1 MRDIDK
7 IKSYANQMEALDIV
21 KDWMTKADKP
31 NKNLNRLAYLISQLV
46 FDINSLEYYVDDL
59 RFVNEHIIDKKNK
72 EILKLRVRNGEAK

>member
-7 IKSYANQMEALDIV
+7 IKSYANQMEALEIV
-21 KDWMTKADKP
+21 KDWIIKSDKP
-31 NKNLNRLAYLISQLV
+31 NKKLNRLAYLISQLV

>member
-7 IKSYANQMEALDIV
+7 IKSYANQMEALEIV